1 MIQLEMASTAY
12 SQQSHE
18 WCLSVEDDSW
28 WFQHRNR
35 VLIDLLRRFPPAQP
49 LYDVGGGNGVVAAA
63 LCDAGIRTIVVE
75 PGAAG
80 VANTRRRGVEAIQGT
95 LADCGSARGSI
106 GSIGVFD
113 VVEHIEDDA
122 AFLRHLNEMLV
133 PGGRLYVTVPAY
145 QMLWSGEDVR
155 AQHYRRYTASRLR
168 AALQH
173 AGFSVEHASYL
184 FSFLPLPTLVF
195 RTIPDRFGRMRAP
208 SAEDVKS
215 DHGGAGLMRLVLD
228 GILAL
233 ERSAIRALGG
243 LPFGGSVVAVARKST
258 GDQGASPSAS

>member
-1 MIQLEMASTAY
+1 MSSTAY
-12 SQQSHE
+12 SEQSHE

-35 VLIDLLRRFPPAQP
+35 VLIDLLRRYAPSQP

-63 LCDAGIRTIVVE
+63 LCSAGIRALVVE

-80 VANTRRRGVEAIQGT
+80 VGNARRRGLEAIQAT
-95 LADCGSARGSI
+95 LADCGAARGSI

-122 AFLRHLNEMLV
+122 AFLTHLHEMLA
-133 PGGRLYVTVPAY
+133 PGGRLYLTVPAY
-145 QMLWSGEDVR
+145 QTLWSAEDVH
-155 AQHYRRYTASRLR
+155 AQHYRRYTASGLR
-168 AALQH
+168 AALQQ

-184 FSFLPLPTLVF
+184 FSFLPLPVLLF
-195 RTIPDRFGRMRAP
+195 RTIPYRLGQVRTRN
-208 SAEDVKS
+208 AEAFKS
-215 DHGGAGLMRLVLD
+215 DHGSAGLMSRMLD
-228 GILAL
+228 GLLAL

-243 LPFGGSVVAVARKST
+243 LPFGGSVIAVARKSA

>member
-1 MIQLEMASTAY
+1 MTSTAY
-12 SQQSHE
+12 SEQSHE
-18 WCLSVEDDSW
+18 WCLAVEDDSW

-35 VLIDLLRRFPPAQP
+35 VLIDLLRRFPASQP

-63 LCDAGIRTIVVE
+63 LCGAGIRALVVE

-80 VANTRRRGVEAIQGT
+80 VANARRRGLEAIQGT
-95 LADCGSARGSI
+95 LADCGAPRGSI

-122 AFLRHLNEMLV
+122 AFLVHLHEMLA

-145 QMLWSGEDVR
+145 QMLWSVEDVL
-155 AQHYRRYTASRLR
+155 AQHYRRYTASGLR
-168 AALQH
+168 AALRR
-173 AGFSVEHASYL
+173 AGFSVEHASYV
-184 FSFLPLPTLVF
+184 FSFLPLPALVF
-195 RTIPDRFGRMRAP
+195 RTIPYWLGHARAP
-208 SAEDVKS
+208 SAAAVKS
-215 DHGGAGLMRLVLD
+215 DHGGAGLMRRLLD
-228 GILAL
+228 GVLAL

-243 LPFGGSVVAVARKST
+243 LPFGGSVVAVARKSA

>member
-1 MIQLEMASTAY
+1 MTSTAY
-12 SQQSHE
+12 SEQSHE

-35 VLIDLLRRFPPAQP
+35 VLIDLLRRFAPSQP

-63 LCDAGIRTIVVE
+63 LCSAGIRALVVE

-80 VANTRRRGVEAIQGT
+80 VGNARRRGLEAIQAT
-95 LADCGSARGSI
+95 LADCGAARGSI

-122 AFLRHLNEMLV
+122 AFLTHLHEMLA
-133 PGGRLYVTVPAY
+133 PGGRLYLTVPAY
-145 QMLWSGEDVR
+145 QTLWSAEDVH
-155 AQHYRRYTASRLR
+155 AQHYRRYTASGLR
-168 AALQH
+168 AALQQ

-184 FSFLPLPTLVF
+184 FSFLPLPVLLF
-195 RTIPDRFGRMRAP
+195 RTIPYRLGQVRTR
-208 SAEDVKS
+208 SAEAFKS
-215 DHGGAGLMRLVLD
+215 DHGSAGLMSRMLD
-228 GILAL
+228 GLLAL

-243 LPFGGSVVAVARKST
+243 LPFGGSVIAVARKSA